1 MLKIETVPLC
11 PGKILQTYQAD
22 EISEINIAG
31 KFLVKT
37 KDKEFNTTIYPFL
50 HSDFL
55 VDDLIGKALA
65 FL

>member
-1 MLKIETVPLC
+1 MFKVETVPLC
-11 PGKILQTYQAD
+11 PSKILQTYQAD
-22 EISEINIAG
+22 EIPEINIAG
-31 KFLVKT
+31 KFVVKT

-55 VDDLIGKALA
+55 VDDLIGKASV